1 MNTFLIRFGID
12 WDAKQQ
18 DRREIGSAGRTTR
31 PRFDL
36 GRIVQE
42 EEGPVREERRL
53 HILFIWIRGLGVRR
67 ARGRPSNEDDYPDI
81 DLG

>member
-36 GRIVQE
+36 GRIL
-42 EEGPVREERRL
+42 EEGERPVGEEGRL
-53 HILFIWIRGLGVRR
+53 SLLLIWIRGLGVRR

>member
-42 EEGPVREERRL
+42 GQQPVREEGRL
-53 HILFIWIRGLGVRR
+53 HLIFIRIRGLGARR
-67 ARGRPSNEDDYPDI
+67 ARGKPSNEDDYPDI